1 MRVDPV
7 ELDLK
12 ALGVGSS
19 SFPRSEGLHMS
30 SLYSSY
36 YQDAEPE
43 RYKRDTE
50 PDPLVLEFGLM
61 FENALEAWLAQR
73 IISSRGE
80 EHIERPGE
88 FTTVM
93 GDVPVYYTPDLLIF
107 NGGLR
112 VGEIK
117 LTDMSS
123 RDVPRAPGGSFPDK
137 FSRWA
142 TQIKLYCRA
151 LETPLARLYALF
163 MYGDYKRPFKR
174 ELLAWDLTFSQ
185 TELEEEWRIMTNHG
199 KQKGLIP

>member
-30 SLYSSY
+30 SLYGSY
-36 YQDAEPE
+36 YQDAEPD
-43 RYKRDTE
+43 RYRRDTE

-73 IISSRGE
+73 IISSRGG

-88 FTTVM
+88 FCTEM
-93 GDVPVYYTPDLLIF
+93 GGTPVYYTPDLLIF

-123 RDVPRAPGGSFPDK
+123 RDVPRAPGGSFPSKFDK
-137 FSRWA
+137 WF
-142 TQIKLYCRA
+142 TQCKLYCRA
-151 LETPLARLYALF
+151 LETPFARLYALF

-174 ELLAWDLTFSQ
+174 ELGCWNLTFSQ
-185 TELEEEWRIMTNHG
+185 TELEEEWSNMERHG
-199 KQKGLIP
+199 KQKGMLV